1 MNNALLT
8 LSNDLEDAKDAYKSN
23 LIQLS
28 TAMTS
33 AIEDAEELLESIDNV
48 ISSK

>member
-1 MNNALLT
+1 MNNALLS
-8 LSNDLEDAKDAYKSN
+8 LSNELEEAKDAYKSN

-33 AIEDAEELLESIDNV
+33 AIEDAEEAIEEINRIAGSI
-48 ISSK
+48 